1 MHIPKFAA
9 GHSWYD
15 GPPLV
20 LILDGEQGPL
30 SMNKRKLGRS
40 GISVALAWLIAHP
53 GVAAPIASATSVEQL
68 SNLTAA
74 TRLTLP
80 VETIADLD
88 RASD

>member
-1 MHIPKFAA
+1 MHIPKYAA

-40 GISVALAWLIAHP
+40 GISVALAWLIARP
-53 GVAAPIASATSVEQL
+53 SVTAPIASATSVEQL
-68 SNLTAA
+68 QELVGAA
-74 TRLTLP
+74 RLQ
-80 VETIADLD
+80 LD
-88 RASD
+88 DASIDALNRASA